1 MTVHEVAA
9 LAGVS
14 ERTLRYYDRIGLLKP
29 AAASEAGYRLY
40 DEANLERL
48 QQILFLREL
57 DFPLGEIAPML
68 TAEARDRR
76 LAVKRH
82 RELLETKMKR
92 LQGLIDL
99 CDRVAKGED
108 TMSVREFDDSAAER
122 ERERY
127 AREAKERWGH
137 TDAYRESEKRT
148 RGYGKAEWHEI
159 NEEGA
164 AILRTFAGLAGH
176 DPKSPEVREALKK
189 WQDHISRRYY
199 PCTDEILAGL
209 GQMYAADERFRK
221 TLDGYGPG
229 TAELMSEAIRLRG
242 E

>member
-14 ERTLRYYDRIGLLKP
+14 ERTLRYYDRIGLLRP

-40 DEANLERL
+40 DENNLERL

-57 DFPLGEIAPML
+57 DFPLKEIAPML
-68 TAEARDRR
+68 AAEARDRR

-82 RELLETKMKR
+82 RELLETRMRR

-108 TMSVREFDDSAAER
+108 KMSVREFDGSAVER

-137 TDAYRESEKRT
+137 TDAYRESERRT
-148 RGYGKAEWHEI
+148 GSYGTAEWNEI

-164 AILRTFAGLAGH
+164 AILRALAGLVGR
-176 DPKSPEVREALKK
+176 DPKSPEVRDALQK
-189 WQDHISRRYY
+189 WQDHISRRFY